1 MTLALSLFVLFYIL
15 MLAVQQYRPWVALG
29 GAGAFLL
36 LGKLGVYDFTLAD
49 AARAVDFNV
58 LLMMAGMMGTV
69 FLFIQSKMPARLA
82 EELIA
87 HVPDVRWAVSVLAL
101 LAGFIS
107 AFVDNVATVLMV
119 APVGLAIARRLK
131 RSPVPVLIAIAV
143 SSNLQGAATLVG
155 DTTSILLGGFAGMNF
170 FDFFWMEG
178 RPGIFW
184 SVELGALAS
193 LGVLFWLFRDQ
204 RQPVHVTV
212 ETEVEDDVPTAL
224 LLLTVGLLI
233 AASFLPEPSGSVLHL
248 LYTLRSGLVCMG
260 LCLFGAARACWRS
273 RSLRPLAETFR
284 ALDYDTLL
292 LLFSLFIL
300 LEGVSRAGVIDAAAQ
315 LFHLSLI
322 HI

>member
-82 EELIA
+82 GGA
-87 HVPDVRWAVSVLAL
+87 HCPC
-101 LAGFIS
+101 AGC
-107 AFVDNVATVLMV
+107 
-119 APVGLAIARRLK
+119 PVGRVGAGAAGRVHQCLCGQCGHRADGGSGRACHRPAAEAIA
-131 RSPVPVLIAIAV
+131 
-143 SSNLQGAATLVG
+143 GAGAHRHCGVVQFTGRGNAGG

-193 LGVLFWLFRDQ
+193 LGCCSGCSG
-204 RQPVHVTV
+204 TS
-212 ETEVEDDVPTAL
+212 
-224 LLLTVGLLI
+224 
-233 AASFLPEPSGSVLHL
+233 ASPSMS
-248 LYTLRSGLVCMG
+248 RWK
-260 LCLFGAARACWRS
+260 RRWRTTS
-273 RSLRPLAETFR
+273 PRR
-284 ALDYDTLL
+284 
-292 LLFSLFIL
+292 FSC
-300 LEGVSRAGVIDAAAQ
+300 
-315 LFHLSLI
+315 
-322 HI
+322 

>member
-1 MTLALSLFVLFYIL
+1 MGRV
-15 MLAVQQYRPWVALG
+15 
-29 GAGAFLL
+29 GAGA
-36 LGKLGVYDFTLAD
+36 
-49 AARAVDFNV
+49 
-58 LLMMAGMMGTV
+58 AG
-69 FLFIQSKMPARLA
+69 
-82 EELIA
+82 
-87 HVPDVRWAVSVLAL
+87 
-101 LAGFIS
+101 GFIS

-233 AASFLPEPSGSVLHL
+233 AASFLPEPLAACCICSIPCAAGSSAWGCASSVPP
-248 LYTLRSGLVCMG
+248 VPA
-260 LCLFGAARACWRS
+260 GAAA
-273 RSLRPLAETFR
+273 P
-284 ALDYDTLL
+284 
-292 LLFSLFIL
+292 
-300 LEGVSRAGVIDAAAQ
+300 
-315 LFHLSLI
+315 
-322 HI
+322 